1 MSRKKKLFYSC
12 ILFSLAYFAFFQKLN
27 VNLNINESFS
37 LRQWINYPQ
46 LGFYDKLLDEQQKE
60 LERENKVFKL
70 NPKTLICEPFSGK
83 SILFIAFV
91 ILAPHH
97 FDKRD
102 LIRQTWGNRTLSPDF
117 KLIFTIGMSTNKTVN
132 KNIEDEFNL
141 HKDILQINNFID
153 SYFNMTTKIMKSLK
167 WITEH
172 CSNAKYILRINDDVV
187 VNTHHL
193 IEHFANKPYELNQI
207 FGYGIYGVGPIQWKD
222 NKFYVSEKEYS
233 PSRYDDYIEGMKK
246 KMISKGWVRI
256 V

>member
-1 MSRKKKLFYSC
+1 MSRKKKLSYSC
-12 ILFSLAYFAFFQKLN
+12 ILLSLAYFAFFQKLN

-70 NPKTLICEPFSGK
+70 NPKTLVCEPFSGK

-117 KLIFTIGMSTNKTVN
+117 KLIFTIGMSTDKTVN

-141 HKDILQINNFID
+141 HKDILQIN
-153 SYFNMTTKIMKSLK
+153 
-167 WITEH
+167 
-172 CSNAKYILRINDDVV
+172 
-187 VNTHHL
+187 
-193 IEHFANKPYELNQI
+193 
-207 FGYGIYGVGPIQWKD
+207 G
-222 NKFYVSEKEYS
+222 
-233 PSRYDDYIEGMKK
+233 SR
-246 KMISKGWVRI
+246 
-256 V
+256 